1 MNRIISVLKQYQLLD
16 EEEEEIFKERIKK
29 CIEIHK
35 KDFIKNSRLLVINEN
50 TLLKIYAEINVQH
63 FSHLIVFYSFLI
75 VNNTKNELITLLTVH
90 SSDDFIKYK
99 KELKFKNI
107 FFSEKNEY
115 FYIFDE
121 CIKASVIT
129 VGSYATSYFVDS
141 VISFI
146 SAIIK

>member
-1 MNRIISVLKQYQLLD
+1 MNRIISVLKHYQLD
-16 EEEEEIFKERIKK
+16 EKEEEIFKERIKK
-29 CIEIHK
+29 CIEIYK

-63 FSHLIVFYSFLI
+63 FSHLIAFYSFLI
-75 VNNTKNELITLLTVH
+75 VNNTENELITLLTVH

-129 VGSYATSYFVDS
+129 VGTYATSYFVDS